1 MNKDLQE
8 YYDALFDLF
17 GSKGWKVLTEQLE
30 TNKSSINSIRDIPD
44 VKSLHFKQGQ
54 LDVIDIILTL
64 PVLTE
69 QSFKSAQ
76 EPSE

>member
-1 MNKDLQE
+1 MNKELQE
-8 YYDALFDLF
+8 YYDSLFDLF
-17 GSKGWKVLTEQLE
+17 GSKGWKVLTQQLE
-30 TNKSSINSIRDIPD
+30 ANKSSISFIRDIPD
-44 VKSLHFKQGQ
+44 AKNLHFKQGQ

-64 PVLTE
+64 PALTE